1 MILAPQD
8 ALHASTKVKFL
19 VKLDSSVGER
29 GGVGNGS
36 KFTGC
41 LSKKN
46 DNKKN

>member
-1 MILAPQD
+1 M
-8 ALHASTKVKFL
+8 
-19 VKLDSSVGER
+19 KLDSSVGER

-46 DNKKN
+46 DDKKKIKNPQKLVSK